1 MGAGRVLSRGMG
13 ERWATDFLAGG
24 FGRGAGGLGRAE
36 GVQLVGGGAEGG
48 SGGAGEGGVVET
60 AELVR
65 GTQGAQATKAGSTG
79 DGVPIMEGN
88 SESDN
93 EPGEQ
98 PRGVGSFYSLGSS
111 LGRTGGAGDTARA
124 QRGVNPKI
132 GR

>member
-1 MGAGRVLSRGMG
+1 M
-13 ERWATDFLAGG
+13 
-24 FGRGAGGLGRAE
+24 
-36 GVQLVGGGAEGG
+36 
-48 SGGAGEGGVVET
+48 ET

-111 LGRTGGAGDTARA
+111 LGRTGGGWGHRKGAARGQPQNRPVAGGGAAAQLTA
-124 QRGVNPKI
+124 
-132 GR
+132 

>member
-1 MGAGRVLSRGMG
+1 MAITRPISTTTKTLHLVVGP
-13 ERWATDFLAGG
+13 TGG
-24 FGRGAGGLGRAE
+24 VKDR
-36 GVQLVGGGAEGG
+36 
-48 SGGAGEGGVVET
+48 SGAGEGGVVET

-65 GTQGAQATKAGSTG
+65 GTQGARATKTGSTG
-79 DGVPIMEGN
+79 DGMPVMEGN

-98 PRGVGSFYSLGSS
+98 PRGVGSFCSLGSS
-111 LGRTGGAGDTARA
+111 LGRTGGAGGTARA